1 MKKLILLVMAVML
14 FAITGCSTLCKENS
28 VCGKTKKG
36 NALKIGWASTDI
48 STTEPVLIQGQF
60 HARISKGIHDPITAT
75 ALWIDNGKE
84 SVCFV
89 SADLTGAG
97 GGLLEEITSAVK
109 KRNAAIPAG
118 SLLFNVTHT
127 HAAPVISKVTSVVPL
142 SEHKGNL
149 FRTPSSLK
157 VTKSAIYRAF
167 LTEKI
172 AGMICKAWENR
183 KEGGFAYGYGYAPV
197 GYNRRSVYKDDVSKR
212 KGVKQDSLHGV
223 HGHAKLYGST
233 QDDMFYGFEG
243 GADPKVNFLF
253 TFDKDKN
260 LTGSIIN
267 IGCPS
272 QNSSRLEKLSA
283 DYWHETRE
291 MIRKK
296 YGNIFILPQCSAAGD
311 TAPVLLLGKGAR
323 NRRYLL
329 KYGRNR
335 EYIQDE
341 LARIQAA
348 EKISSAFD
356 EVYSW
361 AKNEIFFQADV
372 QHERK
377 TVELP
382 RREVT
387 KADYESAVKE
397 LEALKKVPFMKDD
410 RDPAKALWTN
420 SRLVSTRS
428 RYKRIIERYNTL
440 QKKIPFKASIDV
452 ISIGNIAFAG
462 NPFELYQDYMHR
474 IQGRSPFIQTFV
486 VELAGT
492 EGNEL
497 CGYLATKRSV
507 ENKGYGSDRFSNYVS
522 WKGGDK
528 LVEETVK
535 TLEKFWKNK
544 FPSTFPVRKK
554 TGEIVI
560 DGSLDEEEWKKAQ
573 EVDSFVTFA
582 GNAPSGKTSVKVMY
596 DSDFIYIGIM
606 AGTDY
611 IKKGYVFKEKAVK
624 HDGAVWEDDG
634 FEIMLG
640 EYSRKVKAMTH
651 NHYVLNTAGILYDGK
666 AGTKFDRSFTSKIQY
681 KVKKYPSFYVMEMK
695 IPASDF
701 NKKKFTGKEVFK
713 LNIVR
718 SCNYIQKEIVSVD
731 GIRNHDYKNFRILP
745 LNGKM
750 K

>member
-1 MKKLILLVMAVML
+1 MKNLILLVMAVML
-14 FAITGCSTLCKENS
+14 FVITGCSTLCKENS

-36 NALKIGWASTDI
+36 NTLKIGWASTDI

-89 SADLTGAG
+89 SADLASAG
-97 GGLLEEITSAVK
+97 GGLLDDLTSSVK
-109 KRNAAIPAG
+109 KQNPAIPAG
-118 SLLFNVTHT
+118 SLLFNATHT
-127 HAAPVISKVTSVVPL
+127 HAAPVTSKAASVLPL
-142 SEHKGNL
+142 AGHKGNL
-149 FRTPSSLK
+149 YRTPSRLK
-157 VTKSAIYRAF
+157 VTKSEIYRAF
-167 LTEKI
+167 LIKKLTHI
-172 AGMICKAWENR
+172 ICKAYENR

-233 QDDMFYGFEG
+233 KDDMFYGFEG

-253 TFDKDKN
+253 TFDKNKN

-267 IGCPS
+267 IACPS

-323 NRRYLL
+323 SRRYLL

-348 EKISSAFD
+348 EKIFSAFD
-356 EVYSW
+356 EVYAW

-377 TVELP
+377 TLELP

-420 SRLVSTRS
+420 SRLVSTRN
-428 RYKRIIERYNTL
+428 RYKRIISRYET
-440 QKKIPFKASIDV
+440 QKKIPFKTTMDIV
-452 ISIGNIAFAG
+452 HIGNIAFAG

-474 IQGRSPFIQTFV
+474 IQGRSPFMQTFIV
-486 VELAGT
+486 QLAGAQGT
-492 EGNEL
+492 EP

-535 TLEKFWKNK
+535 TLEELWKK
-544 FPSTFPVRKK
+544 RFPATFPARKK
-554 TGEIVI
+554 TGKIVI
-560 DGSLDEEEWKKAQ
+560 DGSLEEEDWNNAE
-573 EVDSFVTFA
+573 EVDSFMTFA

-596 DSDFIYIGIM
+596 DSDFIYIGIK
-606 AGTDY
+606 AGTDH
-611 IKKGYVFKEKAVK
+611 IEKGYVFKEKAVK

-640 EYSRKVKAMTH
+640 KYSRKVKAMTH
-651 NHYVLNTAGILYDGK
+651 NHYVLNTAGVLYDGK
-666 AGTKFDRSFTSKIQY
+666 AGTKFDRKFTSKIQY

-701 NKKKFTGKEVFK
+701 NKKKFTGKEVLK

-718 SCNYIQKEIVSVD
+718 SCHYIQKEIISID

-745 LNGKM
+745 LNGK
-750 K
+750 KK